1 MLKPRALAAAMFCLF
16 AASTAA
22 HADGDIFSDGHVDGD
37 LRLYNY
43 SRLYA
48 SKTVPNANAFA
59 IGALVNA
66 QTGTFLTGFSVGA
79 SFATASALGTHS
91 DTPAKIDTTLTGPN
105 NSIGAFTQAYLQYQH
120 GIFLFRGGY
129 QYLADD
135 PWMGNNDA
143 RIIPSSYN
151 ALKVQVTPL
160 SGWNLFAVREYSWK
174 SRTSNG
180 MYPDN
185 LYYPSKYDGDS
196 MYGNNGSLPLHA
208 RSAPGTWEGGTTY
221 VHGGLNAQLRYYD
234 FMHFAHSTFAMG
246 SYVYDTGSGFN
257 PAVGAQYL
265 AQNYGAD
272 NRFTETGTKLFGVAG
287 DHVKSRVIGG
297 DVGVVIPNGRFDIL
311 YNKVAH
317 EAGAVGGGAL
327 ISPFTSNYA
336 SDPLYTTSMIR
347 GLIESGPGHAWKGKF
362 TYDLFDKKLELTT
375 AYAKYFTYYRGTSH
389 DLYLDVIYHLDGAL
403 KGLTLRNRWELS
415 NGGVNNLNPTNKTFV
430 YNRLMVDYKF

>member
-1 MLKPRALAAAMFCLF
+1 MSKRWAAAVVLAGF
-16 AASTAA
+16 AMTSTNAWS
-22 HADGDIFSDGHVDGD
+22 DDDIFSSGHVDGD
-37 LRLYNY
+37 LRLYNFN
-43 SRLYA
+43 RLYA
-48 SKTVPNANAFA
+48 SKTVPNASAFS
-59 IGALVNA
+59 IGALINA

-79 SFATASALGTHS
+79 SFATANSLGTHS
-91 DTPAKIDTTLTGPN
+91 DQLAKIDTTVAGPN
-105 NSIGAFTQAYLQYQH
+105 NSIAAFSQAYLQYQH

-143 RIIPSSYN
+143 RVIPSSYN

-160 SGWNLFAVREYSWK
+160 TGWNLFAVREYSWK
-174 SRTSNG
+174 SRTSEG
-180 MYPDN
+180 MYADN

-221 VHGGLNAQLRYYD
+221 VGHGVNAQLRYYD
-234 FMHFAHSTFAMG
+234 FMHFARSAFAMG
-246 SYVYDTGSGFN
+246 SYVFDTGSGFN
-257 PAVGAQYL
+257 PVFGAQYL

-287 DHVKSRVIGG
+287 NHVKSRVIGG
-297 DVGVVIPNGRFDIL
+297 DVGVVIPNGRFDVF

-317 EAGAVGGGAL
+317 QQGAVGGGAL
-327 ISPFTSNYA
+327 ISPFTTNYA

-362 TYDLFDKKLELTT
+362 TYDLFDKKLELAT

-389 DLYLDVIYHLDGAL
+389 DLYVDVIYHLDGVF

-415 NGGVNNLNPTNKTFV
+415 NGGIDNLNPTNKTFV
-430 YNRLMVDYKF
+430 YNRLMIDYKF